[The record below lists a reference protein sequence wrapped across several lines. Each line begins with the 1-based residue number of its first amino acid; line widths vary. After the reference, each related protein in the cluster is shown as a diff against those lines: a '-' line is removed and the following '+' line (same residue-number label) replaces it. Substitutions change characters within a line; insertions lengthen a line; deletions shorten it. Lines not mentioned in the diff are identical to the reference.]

1 MKTTKRVDWSPKK
14 RATAITLRNE
24 GYSFREIAG
33 KIGCGVTASGIRK
46 LCKRFETTKSIETK
60 LGRGRKRKTTPK
72 TDRQIARLALKN
84 RKASSGDIN
93 GILHEAG
100 VSVSNRTVRR
110 RLVDVGLRARIPR
123 KKPFLN
129 VKQRQK
135 RLNWA
140 KEHLSW
146 SLEDWGRVIW
156 SDETKISIFGS
167 DGVRYVRRRSGEDY
181 IPECLTSTMK
191 HPLSVMVWGCM
202 SRRKVGRLQVLEGN
216 ITATRYVSEVLKPKM
231 LPSVSDMF
239 GSDEPYIFQQDGAP
253 CHTAH
258 LCQKWF
264 TSNSVQVL
272 DWPGNSPDLNPIENL
287 WSRLKRAVGAK
298 RPGNKRELIESII
311 GAWYHIITPEH
322 LEALVDSMPRRC
334 QAVIDARGYPTRY

>member
-1 MKTTKRVDWSPKK
+1 
-14 RATAITLRNE
+14 
-24 GYSFREIAG
+24 
-33 KIGCGVTASGIRK
+33 
-46 LCKRFETTKSIETK
+46 
-60 LGRGRKRKTTPK
+60 
-72 TDRQIARLALKN
+72 
-84 RKASSGDIN
+84 
-93 GILHEAG
+93 
-100 VSVSNRTVRR
+100 
-110 RLVDVGLRARIPR
+110 
-123 KKPFLN
+123 
-129 VKQRQK
+129 
-135 RLNWA
+135 
-140 KEHLSW
+140 
-146 SLEDWGRVIW
+146 
-156 SDETKISIFGS
+156 
-167 DGVRYVRRRSGEDY
+167 
-181 IPECLTSTMK
+181 
-191 HPLSVMVWGCM
+191 
-202 SRRKVGRLQVLEGN
+202 
-216 ITATRYVSEVLKPKM
+216 M

-287 WSRLKRAVGAK
+287 WSRIKRAVAAK